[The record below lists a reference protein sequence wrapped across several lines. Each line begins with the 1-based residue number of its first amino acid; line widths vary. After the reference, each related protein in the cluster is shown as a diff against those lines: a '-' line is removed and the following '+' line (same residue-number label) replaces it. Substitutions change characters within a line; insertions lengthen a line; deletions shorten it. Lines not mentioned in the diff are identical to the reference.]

1 MSKSKNKLYTL
12 SYFRK
17 RLREV
22 GISTEVVVSDY
33 DEQDK
38 RYWTISI
45 DGKLKILCTC
55 LKYTDTDGSTVSKF
69 HFSDCKQ
76 SFKMDMV
83 RETVSME
90 DIISMLSNVLEIDKK
105 Y

>member
-1 MSKSKNKLYTL
+1 MSKNKLYTL

-22 GISTEVVVSDY
+22 GINTEILVGEYGD
-33 DEQDK
+33 QDK

-45 DGKLKILCTC
+45 DDNMKIICTC
-55 LKYTDTDGSTVSKF
+55 LKYTESDGSTVSKF